1 MTKLHTPPSHPPF
14 KENCWILEK
23 QQHCKL
29 LTAKPH
35 RLNIS
40 LLSQPDQPIVEHPIE
55 WVSLRIFGIWV
66 IMAVYLL
73 REDF

>member
-1 MTKLHTPPSHPPF
+1 MMIYDQTTQPSLPSPF
-14 KENCWILEK
+14 LKNCWILEK
-23 QQHCKL
+23 QQHVSS
-29 LTAKPH
+29 H

-40 LLSQPDQPIVEHPIE
+40 PLSKPYQPIVEHPIE